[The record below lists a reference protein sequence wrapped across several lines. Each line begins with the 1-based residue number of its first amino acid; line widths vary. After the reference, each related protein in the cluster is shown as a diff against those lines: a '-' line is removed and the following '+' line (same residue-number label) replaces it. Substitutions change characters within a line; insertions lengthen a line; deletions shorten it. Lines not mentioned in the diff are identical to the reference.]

1 MYRKIIFSLFSCF
14 VFSFCLAQEYHEGN
28 MKYYTTDHYL
38 NMVPESPQASSFNE
52 SGNLPVNTSKGLPQ
66 ISIPLYNLEVDG
78 VSIPIVLEYDASGVR
93 VEDVATSVG
102 LKWNLNVG
110 GIVSRDVVDKPDAF
124 GTNKWIHG
132 KEYSPYDTYLEL
144 TNPTNIWFRE
154 KYKLAR
160 THVEAMDIWPD
171 NFRYSFLDY
180 SNSFKFKPSGSIVKG
195 QTDRI
200 DLWVMEEEG
209 PDKISFEA
217 KDFQGNKYFFGK
229 TRESLEHTSTYN
241 QLLNYTER
249 DVSLYNK
256 DYPSTITGW
265 YLDKIT
271 TKNNE
276 EILFTYVNNY
286 LYTTTKLHASLK
298 VEYFRGCDFK
308 YIPCPDEEGENPDP
322 PGPPDIEDPIEECG
336 IFVPLYQ
343 FDCVKEK
350 PFNASKFPYET
361 GMRITSKVTTP
372 LIQQI
377 NTESIAITFQYEDSS
392 VLPNNK
398 TISGWSKRLVEIVI
412 EDKILNTKKVFGF
425 KYDVFAGD
433 ARLKLT
439 EVFEKNASLFGTD
452 DLPSYKMIYDESRG
466 LPSTNS
472 MSKDIYGY
480 FNDNGADWL
489 YPLTETTITTIDDL
503 IVRSRLYD
511 RNYNPDVIGVGTL
524 KELHYPTGGYTSFEM
539 EPNVIGTNRSEP
551 KFQKHNINLKSNDSM
566 PFVQSLGELRSGYKV
581 ASFLELDELS
591 KYLTISAN
599 ISNCPSCGVGNLEHP
614 TLYIYEYEGD
624 TSQPIN
630 YNAIGTQVTRKQLP
644 ESEQILDLGN
654 TLSYDK
660 KYVAILNIPRDDIN
674 NTTAPV
680 GDVNLYLSFYA
691 YKRAAGTG
699 GGGIEYHP
707 NYLGGLRIKSI
718 KDIDEN
724 NKEYHLRK
732 YQYQDYHANTQYDFL
747 SYFREVD
754 RTKTLNSELMPQV
767 DGKPVY
773 NGFTYTKV
781 VQELYD
787 RSIYI
792 GKEELE
798 YVPKHSF
805 NTIVGGELT
814 KKRVFNASNK
824 LVQLQEWEIES
835 KKEKEFSYRVPSMM
849 EIVIHAM
856 NEEIQVYTTDYRTYD
871 FEEVKTLT
879 KQIKSTEINYEGNTA
894 SAITSIENRDYNE
907 EMLPSR
913 IKVDNASI
921 ATLSN
926 NDIVGYSSNSG
937 LAYDN
942 HYTDFTYAVDY
953 SELESL
959 PKGLL
964 IHKGV
969 FKNNTQI
976 SGNYYTYDNKG
987 NLLEIYEHNK
997 GVAVKPSHAP
1007 SYIPNAYEHRAS
1019 IHYDKGRPVMIELN
1033 EYNTVKKGVISY
1045 LWGYH
1050 NKFVVAKIPGIAYS
1064 SIARSEIDN
1073 IASASLQGS
1082 TLLNNAF
1089 DSLRSTYSDYPITT
1103 IEYHPLFGVKRI
1115 TQPNGLYNTYEVDGY
1130 GRLMRIRDFNNF
1142 ILQEYKYNYKR

>member
-110 GIVSRDVVDKPDAF
+110 GLVSRDVVDKPDAF

-229 TRESLEHTSTYN
+229 TRESLEHTSTFN
-241 QLLNYTER
+241 QLLNYTDGSVGAE
-249 DVSLYNK
+249 YTK
-256 DYPSTITGW
+256 DYTNEITGW
-265 YLDKIT
+265 YLDKIN

-276 EILFTYVNNY
+276 EILFTYDISY
-286 LYTTTKLHASLK
+286 LYTTTKSEVSQK
-298 VEYFRGCDFK
+298 VEFLPGCGDRNHGQVSTINCIADK
-308 YIPCPDEEGENPDP
+308 TSGGSY
-322 PGPPDIEDPIEECG
+322 
-336 IFVPLYQ
+336 
-343 FDCVKEK
+343 
-350 PFNASKFPYET
+350 PFET
-361 GMRITSKVTTP
+361 GTRITSEVITP

-377 NTESIAITFQYEDSS
+377 NTESIAITFHYEDSS

-425 KYDVFAGD
+425 KYDVFFGD

-439 EVFEKNASLFGTD
+439 EVYEKSPNLLIES
-452 DLPSYKMIYDESRG
+452 LPSYRMVYNESKG
-466 LPSTNS
+466 LPTINS
-472 MSKDIYGY
+472 KSKDIHGY

-489 YPLTETTITTIDDL
+489 YPLTKVTFTEIDD
-503 IVRSRLYD
+503 VRIQSRLYD
-511 RNYNPDVIGVGTL
+511 RNYNPDVIDVGIL

-551 KFQKHNINLKSNDSM
+551 KFQKHNINLKSNASM

-630 YNAIGTQVTRKQLP
+630 YNSLGTQVTRKQLP

-754 RTKTLNSELMPQV
+754 GTKTLNSELMPQV

-798 YVPKHSF
+798 YLPKHSF

-849 EIVIHAM
+849 EVVIHPM
-856 NEEIQVYTTDYRTYD
+856 NMEIQVYTIDYVTYD
-871 FEEVKTLT
+871 FEEIKTLT

-894 SAITSIENRDYNE
+894 SAITNIEKRDYNE
-907 EMLPSR
+907 KMLPSR

-926 NDIVGYSSNSG
+926 NDIVGYFSNSG
-937 LAYDN
+937 LAYNN

-1050 NKFVVAKIPGIAYS
+1050 NQFVVAKIPGIAYS

-1130 GRLMRIRDFNNF
+1130 GRLIRIRDFNDF

>member
-110 GIVSRDVVDKPDAF
+110 GLVSRDVVDKPDSF
-124 GTNKWIHG
+124 GNKKWING
-132 KEYSPYDTYLEL
+132 KSHSSYDDYLNL
-144 TNPTNIWFRE
+144 IQPTNIWFEENFRR
-154 KYKLAR
+154 AR
-160 THVEAMDIWPD
+160 QHVEEMDIWPD

-229 TRESLEHTSTYN
+229 EPESIEFTSTFN
-241 QLLNYTER
+241 QLLNYTDGSTGER
-249 DVSLYNK
+249 HSR
-256 DYPSTITGW
+256 DYTNEITGW
-265 YLDKIT
+265 YLEKIT

-276 EILFTYVNNY
+276 EILFTYDNSY
-286 LYTTTKLHASLK
+286 LYTIENLLVSQK
-298 VEYFRGCDFK
+298 VEFFRGCDFK
-308 YIPCPDEEGENPDP
+308 DKTCD
-322 PGPPDIEDPIEECG
+322 DIFDDSCLFNE
-336 IFVPLYQ
+336 PLYSI
-343 FDCVKEK
+343 DCVLGK
-350 PFNASKFPYET
+350 SSDGQHPYET
-361 GMRITSKVTTP
+361 GVQITSNVITP

-377 NTESIAITFQYEDSS
+377 NTKSVVITFHYEDSS

-412 EDKILNTKKVFGF
+412 EDKILNTKKIFGF

-439 EVFEKNASLFGTD
+439 EVYEKSPSLLIES
-452 DLPSYKMIYDESRG
+452 LPSYRMVYNESIG
-466 LPSTNS
+466 LPTINNK
-472 MSKDIYGY
+472 SKDIHGY
-480 FNDNGADWL
+480 FNDNDADWL
-489 YPLTETTITTIDDL
+489 YPLTKVTLTEIDD
-503 IVRSRLYD
+503 VRIQSRLYD
-511 RNYNPDVIGVGTL
+511 RNYNPDVIDVGIL
-524 KELHYPTGGYTSFEM
+524 KELHYPTGGYASFEM

-551 KFQKHNINLKSNDSM
+551 KFQKHNINLKSNASM

-644 ESEQILDLGN
+644 ENEQILDLGN

-699 GGGIEYHP
+699 EGGIEYHP

-754 RTKTLNSELMPQV
+754 GTKTLNSELMPQV

-798 YVPKHSF
+798 YLPKHSF

-849 EIVIHAM
+849 EVVIHPM
-856 NEEIQVYTTDYRTYD
+856 NMEIQVYTIDYVTYD
-871 FEEVKTLT
+871 FEEIKTLT

-894 SAITSIENRDYNE
+894 SAITNIEKREYNE
-907 EMLPSR
+907 EMLPSK
-913 IKVDNASI
+913 IEIDNASI

-1007 SYIPNAYEHRAS
+1007 SYIPTAYEHRAS

-1082 TLLNNAF
+1082 TILNNAF

-1130 GRLMRIRDFNNF
+1130 GRLIRIRDFNNF